1 MYINQYERL
10 SLAGGIVASSQRV
23 FFGRTVGK
31 ISAAVFRIDST
42 FHAGFC
48 SLTKFF
54 CKNV

>member
-1 MYINQYERL
+1 MYINRYVRL

-31 ISAAVFRIDST
+31 ISAAVFRINPT
-42 FHAGFC
+42 FHAGYC
-48 SLTKFF
+48 SLTKVF